1 MVSRKL
7 KSRKIQINA
16 SLGGTATTLAPS
28 PRKPHDQ
35 AGPCDLGSNG
45 HDAIPPKAFKPSRSR
60 AGPAQTLTRARAPG
74 PARWGSRSFLKG
86 NSFKKRGPALHL
98 VGSRGAR
105 PPGPVPE
112 HGFQHGFPLFPV
124 TYIVPRGGFRHRHR
138 RLSCRANS
146 LKNSPSQHS
155 QKILRASFWSESSL
169 FRAYAEY
176 SAEFWCF
183 SVSHF
188 GEGAVQI

>member
-112 HGFQHGFPLFPV
+112 HGFQHGFPLFTV

-146 LKNSPSQHS
+146 LKEFTISTLSKDFES
-155 QKILRASFWSESSL
+155 FIL
-169 FRAYAEY
+169 
-176 SAEFWCF
+176 
-183 SVSHF
+183 V
-188 GEGAVQI
+188 